1 MTYLNIFSK
10 DFVKTI
16 ADGTTTVLPKVIV
29 VYSPFQSS
37 YPMLIALIYPQTLGL
52 FIESVKAL

>member
-1 MTYLNIFSK
+1 MTYLDIFSK

-16 ADGTTTVLPKVIV
+16 PNETTTVSPKVIV
-29 VYSPFQSS
+29 VHPPFQSS

-52 FIESVKAL
+52 FIESVEAL